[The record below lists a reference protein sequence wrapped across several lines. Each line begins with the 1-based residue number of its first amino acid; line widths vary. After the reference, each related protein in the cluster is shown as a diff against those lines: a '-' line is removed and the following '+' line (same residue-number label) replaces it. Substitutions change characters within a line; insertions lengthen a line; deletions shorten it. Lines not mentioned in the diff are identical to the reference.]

1 MRDAKPSFRVQR
13 TRRTFRP
20 RPVPLLIGVIGVCLL
35 GCQTRRSG
43 SSSDR
48 PTVAY
53 VTNGI
58 ASFWVIAEKGAQDAA
73 EKYDVNV
80 LVRKPPEEADQRRMV
95 EDLIAMGVDG
105 IAISPIDPDNQQD
118 LLNEAAKATNLI
130 TQDADAPN
138 CDRICYVGTDNYTAG
153 RLCGELVKAALPDGG
168 DVMIFVGRLGQLNAR
183 QRRQGIIDEL
193 LDRSADATRFDP
205 PGSVLRGEKYVVLDT
220 RTDQFDFAK
229 AKALAEDA
237 ITRYPDLDCMIGL
250 FAYNPPK
257 CLEAVK
263 EAGKLGSIQII
274 GFDEADETLRGIHDG
289 EIFGTVVQNPY
300 RYGTESVRILAGLA
314 RGDRSVLPG
323 GGFLNIPTR
332 KITRDNVDAFWN
344 ELKKLTN

>member
-1 MRDAKPSFRVQR
+1 MKCCVILAALSVGLLVSEGCKPTGKSGQ
-13 TRRTFRP
+13 P
-20 RPVPLLIGVIGVCLL
+20 RL
-35 GCQTRRSG
+35 
-43 SSSDR
+43 
-48 PTVAY
+48 AY

-58 ASFWVIAEKGAQDAA
+58 ASFWVIAEKGALDAGK
-73 EKYDVNV
+73 KYDVEV

-95 EDLIAMGVDG
+95 EDLVAMGVDG

-118 LLNEAAKATNLI
+118 LLNEAAAATNLI
-130 TQDADAPN
+130 TQDADAPDCN
-138 CDRICYVGTDNYTAG
+138 RICYVGTDNYTAG
-153 RLCGELVKAALPDGG
+153 RLCGELIKAALPDGG
-168 DVMIFVGRLGQLNAR
+168 DIMIFVGRLGQLNAR

-193 LDRSADATRFDP
+193 LDRTADPKRFDA
-205 PGSVLRGEKYVVLDT
+205 PGDVLRGRNYVILDT

-237 ITRYPDLDCMIGL
+237 ITRFPELDAMVGL

-263 EAGKLGSIQII
+263 EAGKVGRIQII

-289 EIFGTVVQNPY
+289 EIYGTVVQNPY
-300 RYGTESVRILAGLA
+300 RYGVESVRILAGLA
-314 RGDRSVLPG
+314 RGDRTVLPD

-332 KITRDNVDAFWN
+332 KITRANVDAFWD
-344 ELKKLTN
+344 ELKKLTAAGGA